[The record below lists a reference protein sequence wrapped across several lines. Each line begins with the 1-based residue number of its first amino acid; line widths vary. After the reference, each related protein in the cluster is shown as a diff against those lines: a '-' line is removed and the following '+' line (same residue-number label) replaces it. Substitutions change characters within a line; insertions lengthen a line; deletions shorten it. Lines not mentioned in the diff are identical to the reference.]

1 MKRFLIGSL
10 LAVSLSAR
18 AQQFVVTNL
27 ESRVPIRDV
36 LVYTD
41 DNQQTKSN
49 WDGTFSLKEGFCRI
63 NFSHPQYL
71 DRYVLKSELKGDTIC
86 LLPSMHTLDEVVIY
100 GHRRFDERMSDMF
113 RPSPQQ
119 KLDAQLQQAIPD
131 GFNPIAFGLWLY
143 EKTLA
148 KKVERRSQRKKALR
162 EVRRK
167 EAELQEK
174 WDTLGLGTRTQE

>member
-1 MKRFLIGSL
+1 MKRLLIGSL
-10 LAVSLSAR
+10 LAVSLSAG

-41 DNQQTKSN
+41 DHQQTKSN
-49 WDGTFSLKEGFCRI
+49 WDGTFSLKEGFGRI
-63 NFSHPQYL
+63 NFSHPKYL
-71 DRYVLKSELKGDTIC
+71 ERYVLKTELKSDTIY
-86 LLPSMHTLDEVVIY
+86 LLPSMNTLDEVVIY
-100 GHRRFDERMSDMF
+100 GHRRFKERMSDMF
-113 RPSPQQ
+113 KPSPQQ
-119 KLDAQLQQAIPD
+119 KLDSQLQQAIPE
-131 GFNPIAFGLWLY
+131 GFNPIGFALWLY

-174 WDTLGLGTRTQE
+174 WDSLGLGTRTKE

>member
-1 MKRFLIGSL
+1 MKRLLIGSL
-10 LAVSLSAR
+10 LAVSLSAG
-18 AQQFVVTNL
+18 AQQFVVANL

-49 WDGTFSLKEGFCRI
+49 WDGTFSLKEGFGRI

-71 DRYVLKSELKGDTIC
+71 DRYVLKSELKGDTIY

-100 GHRRFDERMSDMF
+100 GRRRFDDRMSNMF
-113 RPSPQQ
+113 KPSPQQ
-119 KLDAQLQQAIPD
+119 VLDAQLQQAIPD
-131 GFNPIAFGLWLY
+131 GFNPIGFALWLY

-162 EVRRK
+162 DVRRK

>member
-1 MKRFLIGSL
+1 MKRLLIGSL
-10 LAVSLSAR
+10 LAVSLSAG

-41 DNQQTKSN
+41 DHQQTKSN
-49 WDGTFSLKEGFCRI
+49 WDGTFSLKEGFGRI
-63 NFSHPQYL
+63 NFSHPKYL
-71 DRYVLKSELKGDTIC
+71 ERYVLKTELKSDTIY
-86 LLPSMHTLDEVVIY
+86 LLPSMNTLDEVVIY
-100 GHRRFDERMSDMF
+100 GHRRFKERMSDMF

-119 KLDAQLQQAIPD
+119 VLDAQLQQAIPE
-131 GFNPIAFGLWLY
+131 GFNPIGFALWLY

-174 WDTLGLGTRTQE
+174 WDSLGLGTRTKE

>member
-1 MKRFLIGSL
+1 MKSLLLGSL
-10 LAVSLSAR
+10 LVVSLSAG

-27 ESRVPIRDV
+27 ESRVPISDV

-41 DNQQTKSN
+41 DHQQTKSH
-49 WDGTFSLKEGFCRI
+49 WDGTFSLNEGFVRI
-63 NFSHPQYL
+63 NFSHPKYL
-71 DRYVLKSELKGDTIC
+71 ERYVLKTELKSDTIY
-86 LLPSMHTLDEVVIY
+86 LLPSMNTLDEVVIY

-113 RPSPQQ
+113 RPTPRQV
-119 KLDAQLQQAIPD
+119 LDAQLQQAIPE
-131 GFNPIAFGLWLY
+131 GFNPIGFALWLY

-174 WDTLGLGTRTQE
+174 WDSLGLGTRTKE

>member
-10 LAVSLSAR
+10 LAVSLSAG
-18 AQQFVVTNL
+18 AQQFVVANL

-41 DNQQTKSN
+41 DHQQTKSH
-49 WDGTFSLKEGFCRI
+49 WDGTFSLKEGFGRI

-71 DRYVLKSELKGDTIC
+71 DRYVLKSELKGDTIY

-100 GHRRFDERMSDMF
+100 GRRRFDDRMSNMF
-113 RPSPQQ
+113 KPSPQQ
-119 KLDAQLQQAIPD
+119 VLDAQLQQAIPD
-131 GFNPIAFGLWLY
+131 GFNPIGFALWLY

-174 WDTLGLGTRTQE
+174 WDSLGLGTRTQE

>member
-1 MKRFLIGSL
+1 MKSLLLGSL
-10 LAVSLSAR
+10 LAVSLGVR
-18 AQQFVVTNL
+18 AQTFVVADL

-41 DNQQTKSN
+41 DHQQVKSH
-49 WDGTFSLKEGFCRI
+49 WDGTFSLNEGFVRI
-63 NFSHPQYL
+63 NFSHPKYL
-71 DRYVLKSELKGDTIC
+71 ERYVLKTELKSDTIY
-86 LLPSMHTLDEVVIY
+86 LLPSMNTLDEVVIY

-119 KLDAQLQQAIPD
+119 VLDAQLQQAIPE
-131 GFNPIAFGLWLY
+131 GFNPIGFALWLY

-174 WDTLGLGTRTQE
+174 WDSLGLGTMTKE